1 MGIQDIEEEGI
12 VITWGGIVTPR
23 SSLRGGFDCFRDL
36 VVVWRVA
43 LRLWIRFSR

>member
-1 MGIQDIEEEGI
+1 MDIQDIEEEGI
-12 VITWGGIVTPR
+12 EITWGGIVTFW
-23 SSLRGGFDCFRDL
+23 SSPRGGFDCFHDL